1 MSAIGTFSTYGIDQ
15 VSLVN
20 SATLT
25 GQSYFRKLSYVTAE
39 YKLPAD
45 PTNQRS
51 HDKSV
56 KKKQLERVFA
66 GAALSIARPT
76 AIYALLK
83 FKQARPTCRTKFD
96 LAHPKSSMRTLVK
109 WCKEGQYF
117 NLNMVLKTI
126 NFDILLKVYWDSREP
141 PWFNRGR

>member
-83 FKQARPTCRTKFD
+83 FKQVGIVESHCVSLEVDNQIGSTG
-96 LAHPKSSMRTLVK
+96 S
-109 WCKEGQYF
+109 
-117 NLNMVLKTI
+117 
-126 NFDILLKVYWDSREP
+126 
-141 PWFNRGR
+141 

>member
-1 MSAIGTFSTYGIDQ
+1 MSAIRALSTYGIDQ

-25 GQSYFRKLSYVTAE
+25 GQSYFRKLSYVTPE

-66 GAALSIARPT
+66 DAALSIVRLT

-83 FKQARPTCRTKFD
+83 FKEIPPTCSTKFD
-96 LAHPKSSMRTLVK
+96 LAHPKSSMRAFAK
-109 WCKEGQYF
+109 WCKEVNISIG
-117 NLNMVLKTI
+117 I
-126 NFDILLKVYWDSREP
+126 
-141 PWFNRGR
+141 